1 MKDKNE
7 IDIRGSINTAVSET
21 AKDLLGMLVVAIIF
35 GFAFAPWFSPFFRNY
50 LEHKYRV
57 KEDIVPRTKLVNA
70 EMKKIDRNLWIVAII
85 SWVLILWAYVAYN
98 Y

>member
-21 AKDLLGMLVVAIIF
+21 AKDLLGMLVVAMIF

-50 LEHKYRV
+50 LEKKYRV
-57 KEDIVPRTKLVNA
+57 NEDIIPRTALVNS
-70 EMKKIDRNLWIVAII
+70 EMKKINRNLWIVAII
-85 SWVLILWAYVAYN
+85 SWCIIIGVACKA
-98 Y
+98 